1 MSSEYIDLGEYID
14 LVILTNGKVC
24 RAPGF
29 SDLQPGQ
36 KVIVQGCTYDVLEA
50 VSVPESEALL
60 TLPKAYGFIHP
71 LEYNEDEQ
79 EEEVDV

>member
-1 MSSEYIDLGEYID
+1 MSNRYMD
-14 LVILTNGKVC
+14 LVIMTDGKVC

-29 SDLQPGQ
+29 SDVRPGYR
-36 KVIVQGCTYDVLEA
+36 VAMRDGIFDVLEA

-71 LEYNEDEQ
+71 LEYDEDKQ
-79 EEEVDV
+79 EDMENV

>member
-1 MSSEYIDLGEYID
+1 MSNEYMD
-14 LVILTNGKVC
+14 LVIMTNGKVC

-29 SDLQPGQ
+29 SDVQPGQ
-36 KVIVQGCTYDVLEA
+36 KVMVLCCMYDVLEA

-71 LEYNEDEQ
+71 LEYDEDKQ
-79 EEEVDV
+79 EENADV

>member
-1 MSSEYIDLGEYID
+1 MSTEYMDL
-14 LVILTNGKVC
+14 LILTNGKVC

-29 SDLQPGQ
+29 SDIQPGQ
-36 KVIVQGCTYDVLEA
+36 IVMAQGRIYDVLEA

-71 LEYNEDEQ
+71 LEYNEDKQ
-79 EEEVDV
+79 EVEVDV

>member
-1 MSSEYIDLGEYID
+1 MSNEYMD
-14 LVILTNGKVC
+14 LVIMTNGNVC

-29 SDLQPGQ
+29 SDVQPGY
-36 KVIVQGCTYDVLEA
+36 KVVVQGCIYGVLEV

-71 LEYNEDEQ
+71 LEYDEDKQ
-79 EEEVDV
+79 EDSENV